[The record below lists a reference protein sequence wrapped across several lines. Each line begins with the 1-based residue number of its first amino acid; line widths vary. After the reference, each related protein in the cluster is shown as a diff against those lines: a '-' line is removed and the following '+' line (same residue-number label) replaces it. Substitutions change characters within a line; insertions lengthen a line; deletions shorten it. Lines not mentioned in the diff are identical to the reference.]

1 MSASLA
7 RESQPERAQQS
18 GPARLISLVAGAAF
32 PVDRVLAGM
41 VAVGLGMEAICLYL
55 GLSPGVLQD
64 SLIHLGL
71 ATPHDRPL
79 RKSGARGWSVLDIM
93 RLIAWRVAGIHPET
107 IAARLSTPKLPRSA
121 NAVRAKAR
129 RLGLKPPARKMLR
142 RVDPSTLVDP
152 IPGFGFHS
160 PPTSAPSHPF
170 DSKTARCGTAFGSV
184 RTRSECSSAPPVHA
198 GSESHDPS
206 SRDIVFPPPSDSPAN
221 QAERDP
227 IAPAGYRRVGATPDS
242 AVQRDPQ
249 QARIIQ
255 TPATS
260 SHPTGGSAERPGDV
274 RPAATTMPSKSSAAL
289 APPLPID
296 LSRGFAPDQD
306 LTWVGKSERVAFNE
320 QLVRLVSLR
329 AFGGEHWKLT
339 AKLLGFTEP
348 ALRTLRTR
356 IDLPT
361 DISCSRK
368 GGEYDHE
375 RALSVLAKSGWE
387 LYKDID
393 AGGRWFWRRKG
404 SGQRR
409 SLYTQRLRGL
419 IDKDEARRFRPRISL
434 ADSHCPA

>member
-1 MSASLA
+1 M
-7 RESQPERAQQS
+7 
-18 GPARLISLVAGAAF
+18 
-32 PVDRVLAGM
+32 
-41 VAVGLGMEAICLYL
+41 
-55 GLSPGVLQD
+55 PGQ
-64 SLIHLGL
+64 
-71 ATPHDRPL
+71 
-79 RKSGARGWSVLDIM
+79 
-93 RLIAWRVAGIHPET
+93 
-107 IAARLSTPKLPRSA
+107 
-121 NAVRAKAR
+121 
-129 RLGLKPPARKMLR
+129 
-142 RVDPSTLVDP
+142 
-152 IPGFGFHS
+152 
-160 PPTSAPSHPF
+160 
-170 DSKTARCGTAFGSV
+170 
-184 RTRSECSSAPPVHA
+184 
-198 GSESHDPS
+198 
-206 SRDIVFPPPSDSPAN
+206 
-221 QAERDP
+221 
-227 IAPAGYRRVGATPDS
+227 
-242 AVQRDPQ
+242 
-249 QARIIQ
+249 
-255 TPATS
+255 
-260 SHPTGGSAERPGDV
+260 
-274 RPAATTMPSKSSAAL
+274 SSAAL

-329 AFGGEHWKLT
+329 AFGGEHWKRT

-375 RALSVLAKSGWE
+375 RALSALAKSGWE
-387 LYKDID
+387 MYKDID